1 MSSMFVLK
9 LTSGRFI
16 REDWVIEKVYSPSS
30 ASRYPEHVVQTMITK
45 IRTEYGYHCTPV
57 SYEEAIRIEKLSGL
71 NLKLITNRIIK

>member
-30 ASRYPEHVVQTMITK
+30 ATRYPEHVVQTMITQ
-45 IRTEYGYHCTPV
+45 IRTEYGYHCTPIK
-57 SYEEAIRIEKLSGL
+57 YEDAIRIEKISGL
-71 NLKLITNRIIK
+71 NLKSTKQTIRK